1 MKSMGCLWQT
11 YKALSVLFFTLFLL
25 LILLGVILLA
35 GIGVVE
41 VPGLSALF
49 GQSVAPTPT
58 PTVTIVRESAQA
70 RTTQGDASESG
81 TPVPGATATPAI
93 VSEQTAA
100 IQRAEDAI
108 KQADEPGRF
117 TIEVADSDLTALLGE
132 VIASLDNPPVT
143 NLVVVFEQDTF
154 AASGTV
160 IAPFRANI
168 QAKGHFVVAEETVRI
183 VFTEAKLGALT
194 MPEALRDQLTAEA
207 NKFIDSNVGATQ
219 GLRIDSVEII
229 PGKIIVTGERLS

>member
-1 MKSMGCLWQT
+1 MGCLWQI

-35 GIGVVE
+35 GTGVVE

-58 PTVTIVRESAQA
+58 PTIVRESAQGGA
-70 RTTQGDASESG
+70 RESG
-81 TPVPGATATPAI
+81 TPIPGSTATPEV

-132 VIASLDNPPVT
+132 VIASLDNPPVS
-143 NLVVVFEQDTF
+143 NLVVTFEQDAF
-154 AASGTV
+154 AASGTI

-168 QAKGHFVVAEETVRI
+168 QAKGHFVVSEETVRI
-183 VFTEAKLGALT
+183 AFTEAKLGALT
-194 MPEALRDQLTAEA
+194 MPEALRDQLTAQA
-207 NKFIDSNVGATQ
+207 NEYLDANVGETQ

-229 PGKIIVTGERLS
+229 PGKIIVTGERLER

>member
-1 MKSMGCLWQT
+1 MKPMGCLWQT

-49 GQSVAPTPT
+49 GQSAAPTPT
-58 PTVTIVRESAQA
+58 PTIVRESTQT
-70 RTTQGDASESG
+70 RTTQGDTSESG
-81 TPVPGATATPAI
+81 TPTPGSTATPEV

-100 IQRAEDAI
+100 IRRAEDAI

-132 VIASLDNPPVT
+132 LIASLDNPPVS
-143 NLVVVFEQDTF
+143 NLVVTFEQDAF
-154 AASGTV
+154 AASGTI

-168 QAKGHFVVAEETVRI
+168 QAKGHFVVSEDTVRI
-183 VFTEAKLGALT
+183 EFTEAKLGALT
-194 MPEALRDQLTAEA
+194 MPEALRDQLTAQA
-207 NKFIDSNVGATQ
+207 NEFLDENVGETQ
-219 GLRIDSVEII
+219 GLRIDSVEIL
-229 PGKIIVTGERLS
+229 PGKIIVTGERLEK

>member
-1 MKSMGCLWQT
+1 MGCLWQV
-11 YKALSVLFFTLFLL
+11 YKAFSVLFFTVF
-25 LILLGVILLA
+25 LILVLVGVFLLA

-41 VPGLSALF
+41 VPGLSRLF
-49 GQSVAPTPT
+49 GFGAEPTPT
-58 PTVTIVRESAQA
+58 PTAAIVSETPRAQTAESDS
-70 RTTQGDASESG
+70 RESG
-81 TPVPGATATPAI
+81 TPIPESTATPEV

-100 IQRAEDAI
+100 IQRAEDAL

-132 VIASLDNPPVT
+132 IIASLDNPPVT
-143 NLVVVFEQDTF
+143 NLVVTFEQDAF
-154 AASGTV
+154 AASGT
-160 IAPFRANI
+160 IITPFRANI
-168 QAKGHFVVAEETVRI
+168 QARGRFVVAEETVRI

-194 MPEALRDQLTAEA
+194 MPEALRDQLTEEA

-219 GLRIDSVEII
+219 DLRIDSVEII